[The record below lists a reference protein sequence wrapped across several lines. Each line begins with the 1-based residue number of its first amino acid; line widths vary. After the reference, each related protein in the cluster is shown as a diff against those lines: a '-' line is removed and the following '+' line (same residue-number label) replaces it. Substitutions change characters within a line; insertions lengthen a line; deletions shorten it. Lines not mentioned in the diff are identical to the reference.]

1 MKSIQEALTAMMPAF
16 EPLGVERVSLAEA
29 LGRHAGEDIRAR
41 SSLPPFSNSAMD
53 GYAVRAEE
61 LVGASA
67 TAPLRRPRTG
77 ESRAGGEAPGALPVG
92 AVMRIFTGAR
102 IPEGATAVVAQE
114 DTEAEEAHVDIRA
127 APKAGAHIR
136 AEGSDLEAGSVMIPA
151 GAPIGPGEIGLL
163 AAQRISAVTVYRRPR
178 VAILST
184 GDELRDISEPDD
196 PGTIVNSNA
205 YALSAQIR
213 AAGGLPQIIPNVPDA
228 LDETVHQVRRGL
240 DADLLLTCGGVSV
253 GDYDLVKQ
261 AFESNGVD
269 ASFWKVRVKPG
280 KPLTFGRHGKTPVVG
295 LPGNPV
301 SAMVT
306 FETFVRPGL
315 RRMLGDPRPFR
326 TAHEVV
332 LSHDHRHSTG
342 RPELA
347 RARVTRVG
355 DHLEATMH
363 RLQGSGSLP
372 SMVGIDALVLLAAD
386 TEHFRKGS
394 RLQAI
399 LLRDDHGSASP
410 PFDA

>member
-1 MKSIQEALTAMMPAF
+1 MPAF
-16 EPLGVERVSLAEA
+16 EPLGVERVSLSEA
-29 LGRHAGEDIRAR
+29 LGRNAGQDVRAK

-53 GYAVRAEE
+53 GYAVRAED
-61 LVGASA
+61 LTGASEDDPRRL
-67 TAPLRRPRTG
+67 PLVG
-77 ESRAGGEAPGALPVG
+77 ESRAGGDAPGTLAPG
-92 AVMRIFTGAR
+92 STMRIFTGAR
-102 IPEGATAVVAQE
+102 IPAAADTVVPQE
-114 DTEAEEAHVDIRA
+114 DAEKTEAGIDFRRA
-127 APKAGAHIR
+127 PSAGAHVR
-136 AEGSDLEAGSVMIPA
+136 AEGSDLAEGDVMVPA
-151 GAPIGPGEIGLL
+151 GASIGPGEIGLL
-163 AAQRISAVTVYRRPR
+163 AAQRISALTVYRRPR

-184 GDELRDISEPDD
+184 GDELRDISEPEE

-228 LDETVHQVRRGL
+228 LDQTVEQVRAGL
-240 DADLLLTCGGVSV
+240 DADLLITCGGVSV
-253 GDYDLVKQ
+253 GDYDLVKE
-261 AFESNGVD
+261 AFDTNGID

-315 RRMLGDPRPFR
+315 RRMLGDPRPYR

-332 LSHDHRHSTG
+332 LTHPHRHSKG

-347 RARVTRVG
+347 RARVRRVG
-355 DHLEATMH
+355 DRLEATMH

-372 SMVGIDALVLLAAD
+372 SMVGIDALVLLAAEVD
-386 TEHFRKGS
+386 HFSAGTK
-394 RLQAI
+394 LQAI
-399 LLRDDHGSASP
+399 LLRDEHGSETP